1 MMLQSNLCKTCDVN
15 RVVAKLPT
23 DRPAPNTFS
32 YKLVI
37 SLVLNQDNKL
47 YPISL
52 SILTTCLLDDVWILQ
67 RKSTF

>member
-15 RVVAKLPT
+15 QVVARLPH
-23 DRPAPNTFS
+23 RPAPT

-37 SLVLNQDNKL
+37 SLVLDQDNKL

-52 SILTTCLLDDVWILQ
+52 SILVTCLLDDVWILQ